1 MKNELLKNMIS
12 SKEEEIR
19 EKKKELKNIKHNL
32 MCAETSDEFL
42 MAQTREEIEVCVD
55 FTEEIIKIKSKE
67 IKELKEICDRYKKEY
82 NLEEYKMKLSEFK
95 EIILRNFGEKGWE
108 EFKNS
113 TEYLTYIATEK
124 KVLEKIKNNNDD
136 IRYINN
142 PTEEMQLEVMK
153 RSNPFYFIQLI
164 NKPTEKVLQEAINRA
179 DTIEDYKYI
188 LKHIENDLD
197 EK

>member
-1 MKNELLKNMIS
+1 MRSELLKNMIC

-19 EKKKELKNIKHNL
+19 EKEKELKIIKDNL
-32 MCAETSDEFL
+32 KIGKTGNYL
-42 MAQTREEIEVCVD
+42 MEYTKGEIKACID
-55 FTEEIIKIKSKE
+55 FTEELIKCNQRDINTL
-67 IKELKEICDRYKKEY
+67 KELCNRYKKEY

-95 EIILRNFGEKGWE
+95 EIILRKFGEKGWE
-108 EFKNS
+108 EFKKS
-113 TEYLTYIATEK
+113 TEYLTYNAPEK
-124 KVLEKIKNNNDD
+124 EVLEKIKNKNDD

-153 RSNPFYFIQLI
+153 RSNPFYYIQLI

-188 LKHIENDLD
+188 LKHIENDLK

>member
-1 MKNELLKNMIS
+1 MKNELLNNIIC

-19 EKKKELKNIKHNL
+19 EKEKELKIIKDNL
-32 MCAETSDEFL
+32 KIAKTGNYLIEYTKG
-42 MAQTREEIEVCVD
+42 EIIASIE
-55 FTEEIIKIKSKE
+55 FTEELIKCKQRDINTL
-67 IKELKEICDRYKKEY
+67 KELCDRYKKEY

-95 EIILRNFGEKGWE
+95 EIILKKFGEKGWE

-113 TEYLTYIATEK
+113 TEYLTYNATEK
-124 KVLEKIKNNNDD
+124 KVLEKIKNNNEN

-188 LKHIENDLD
+188 LKHIENDLK